1 MAQSFP
7 QRRWRM
13 KFRSSCGAAA
23 ALAGLVMVAPTPAA
37 AQDASQLQRQIEQ
50 RDAVIRDLIRRI
62 EALERRDMPP
72 ASQPAASRP
81 AASQP
86 VVAPAAPPPDA
97 KPEPSPE
104 AEVAKP
110 APGAIEV
117 DEMAAERALERTL
130 VAGGA
135 LLLPAGQ
142 VEVEPS
148 FTYTRRDNN
157 DVPVLV
163 DVGGGDLV
171 LANQEVERNE
181 LQPGLGLRI
190 GLPLEAQLEFSLP
203 YNITQQDEILDLG
216 AAGRDTRDGWGNGLG
231 DLSVGL
237 AKTVVREGAVRP
249 DLIARVTYNTGTG
262 DKDDNDIT
270 LDGGYS
276 SLTGSLVALKR
287 QDPLAFVGSAFYQK
301 AFDEDNVNLGD
312 QYGFSL
318 GTLLAASPETSL
330 RFQLQTTFS
339 EDTEIDG
346 TTINDSDEVQ
356 GVLVIG
362 ASSILGRG
370 VLLDVAGG
378 IGLTDD
384 APDYFVTISV
394 PIRFD
399 LPTL

>member
-1 MAQSFP
+1 MIQPHLRHRVRASL
-7 QRRWRM
+7 
-13 KFRSSCGAAA
+13 SST
-23 ALAGLVMVAPTPAA
+23 GLVALSLASVVAVAAIPAM
-37 AQDASQLQRQIEQ
+37 AQDASQLQGQIEQ

-62 EALERRDMPP
+62 EVLERRVQP
-72 ASQPAASRP
+72 APSQPAA
-81 AASQP
+81 
-86 VVAPAAPPPDA
+86 APAAAPPAAKAPPSPDA
-97 KPEPSPE
+97 G
-104 AEVAKP
+104 VAKP
-110 APGAIEV
+110 APGAVEV
-117 DEMAAERALERTL
+117 DEQAAERALERTL

-148 FTYTRRDNN
+148 FTYTRRDDN
-157 DVPVLV
+157 DIPVLV

-171 LANQEVERNE
+171 LANQRVKRNE
-181 LQPGLGLRI
+181 LQPAVGLRV
-190 GLPLEAQLEFSLP
+190 GLPWDSQLELSLP
-203 YNITQQDEILDLG
+203 YNITEQEEVLNLG

-237 AKTVVREGAVRP
+237 AKTVLREGVVRP

-262 DKDDNDIT
+262 DKNDNGIT
-270 LDGGYS
+270 LDGGFS

-301 AFDEDNVNLGD
+301 AFDEDNINLGD
-312 QYGFSL
+312 QYGFTL

-330 RFQLQTTFS
+330 RFQLQTTFND
-339 EDTEIDG
+339 DTEIDG
-346 TTINDSDEVQ
+346 TTINDSDQVQ
-356 GVLVIG
+356 GILVIG

-384 APDYFVTISV
+384 APDYFVTISL

>member
-1 MAQSFP
+1 MAYSLAQC
-7 QRRWRM
+7 RWRALS
-13 KFRSSCGAAA
+13 FSTGAASL
-23 ALAGLVMVAPTPAA
+23 ALASTAAVITTPVV
-37 AQDASQLQRQIEQ
+37 AQDSSGQLERQIQQ
-50 RDAVIRDLIRRI
+50 RDRVIRDLTRRV
-62 EALERRDMPP
+62 EALERQSAPAGSPP
-72 ASQPAASRP
+72 SA
-81 AASQP
+81 
-86 VVAPAAPPPDA
+86 APAAA
-97 KPEPSPE
+97 ASKPS
-104 AEVAKP
+104 AAAGGVQG
-110 APGAIEV
+110 PGAIEV

-148 FTYTRRDNN
+148 FSYARRDDNSI
-157 DVPVLV
+157 PVLV
-163 DVGGGDLV
+163 DIGGGDLV
-171 LANQEVERNE
+171 LANQKVERDE
-181 LQPGLGLRI
+181 LTPALGLRV
-190 GLPLEAQLEFSLP
+190 GLPWDSQLELSLP

-216 AAGRDTRDGWGNGLG
+216 AAGRDTRNGWGNGIG
-231 DLSVGL
+231 DLTAGL
-237 AKTVVREGAVRP
+237 AKTVLREGVVRP
-249 DLIARVTYNTGTG
+249 DLVARVTYNTGIG

-287 QDPLAFVGSAFYQK
+287 QDPLAFVASAFYQK
-301 AFDEDNVNLGD
+301 SFDSDDVNRGD
-312 QYGFSL
+312 QYGFTL

-330 RFQLQTTFS
+330 RFQFQTTFI
-339 EDTEIDG
+339 DDIKVDG
-346 TTINDSDEVQ
+346 TTIDDSDQAQ

-384 APDYFVTISV
+384 APDYIVTISL

-399 LPTL
+399 LPIL